1 MSPLYG
7 SLTGLPPTT
16 VYSGSREILA
26 PDTLVL
32 AREAATHGAPI
43 GFVLRAGEFH
53 DWPLLDLWGAPGY
66 RRQIYQELGV

>member
-16 VYSGSREILA
+16 VYSGSLEILA

-32 AREAATHGAPI
+32 AQEAATQNAPI
-43 GFVLRAGEFH
+43 SFVLRAGEFH
-53 DWPLLDLWGAPGY
+53 DWPLLDILGATGY
-66 RRQIYQELGV
+66 RPQIYQELGI